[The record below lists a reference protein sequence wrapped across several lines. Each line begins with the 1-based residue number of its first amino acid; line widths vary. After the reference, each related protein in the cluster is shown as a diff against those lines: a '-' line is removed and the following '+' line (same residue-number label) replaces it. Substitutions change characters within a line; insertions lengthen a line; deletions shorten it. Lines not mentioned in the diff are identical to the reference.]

1 MGELVSKDN
10 EWEGRGYHIMFNHTV
25 NKVDYMYII
34 GGQNLS
40 TFYNDVWRSEDGK
53 KWEQVL
59 PSGHDQWHVRAGLA
73 AVSYPKEGMIYLS
86 SGCFDEFPNRQTL
99 NDLWRS
105 KDGSKWEPVISNQAE
120 SAMHVRSGGRIQI
133 WDDTLYMV
141 AGEHGFNETRQ
152 LGDIW
157 KVDLKKIH
165 SDTTDVD
172 GDNGSGWELVL
183 AESPWVNRSGHG
195 FVVDHEGIFWIAA
208 GYYDLH
214 DLWRSEDLGKKWERV
229 DRGLF
234 DCKLT
239 EIHCGRYDFWAQL
252 DADNNLFLYGGDSD
266 WNTFGGV
273 HNETYERSLDS
284 YK

>member
-1 MGELVSKDN
+1 
-10 EWEGRGYHIMFNHTV
+10 
-25 NKVDYMYII
+25 MY
-34 GGQNLS
+34 L
-40 TFYNDVWRSEDGK
+40 T
-53 KWEQVL
+53 
-59 PSGHDQWHVRAGLA
+59 
-73 AVSYPKEGMIYLS
+73 

-120 SAMHVRSGGRIQI
+120 GTMHVRSGGRIQI
-133 WDDTLYMV
+133 WDGTMFMV
-141 AGEHGFNETRQ
+141 AGEHGFSETRQ

-157 KVDLKKIH
+157 KVNLDSI
-165 SDTTDVD
+165 
-172 GDNGSGWELVL
+172 NGNDIAKNGWELVL

-195 FVVDHEGIFWIAA
+195 FVVDNGGTFWIAA

-214 DLWRSEDLGKKWERV
+214 DLWRSEDLGKSWERV
-229 DRGLF
+229 DRALF
-234 DCKLT
+234 NCKLS

-252 DADNNLFLYGGDSD
+252 DDQDNLFLYGGDSD

-273 HNETYERSLDS
+273 HNETYERSLKS